1 MTCIEFVL
9 SKLNSKE
16 SKELERLL
24 TVKNEW
30 LDKNELE
37 KGGIYIFVVGFHIG
51 FGRLND
57 EHNLETI
64 EYNDNNEL
72 RRLISLFDDNVKI
85 VMKKEGINKLWEN

>member
-30 LDKNELE
+30 MDKNELQPGE
-37 KGGIYIFVVGFHIG
+37 SYIFVIGFHIG
-51 FGRLND
+51 FGRLNS
-57 EHNLETI
+57 EHNLETV
-64 EYNDNNEL
+64 EYDEDKEL
-72 RRLISLFDDNVKI
+72 RRLISLHDDNVKI
-85 VMKKEGINKLWEN
+85 AMKKEGLKLWEK